1 MSKADRITFS
11 LPHRVKLA
19 IEHERK
25 ERGVSRSAFI
35 VAALQRVL
43 ANEDEEYNESVKEK
57 LWIQGYQQCPR
68 TDQEAALGQFS
79 LALLTKRYVAV

>member
-1 MSKADRITFS
+1 
-11 LPHRVKLA
+11 VKLA

-43 ANEDEEYNESVKEK
+43 EDEEYNESVKEK
-57 LWIQGYQQCPR
+57 LWIQGYQQRPR
-68 TDQEAALGQFS
+68 TDQEASLGQFS
-79 LALLTKRYVAV
+79 LALLTKRTEEPHD